1 MRRCTRRELTDQTR
15 PLSCRIKAAGG
26 LTLSRT
32 GCGNDG
38 ENSAKSSHFQRHSH
52 MYIHYSGDINQRDE
66 LGWLGN
72 DILSEMIACN
82 GLAIA

>member
-1 MRRCTRRELTDQTR
+1 
-15 PLSCRIKAAGG
+15 
-26 LTLSRT
+26 
-32 GCGNDG
+32 
-38 ENSAKSSHFQRHSH
+38 